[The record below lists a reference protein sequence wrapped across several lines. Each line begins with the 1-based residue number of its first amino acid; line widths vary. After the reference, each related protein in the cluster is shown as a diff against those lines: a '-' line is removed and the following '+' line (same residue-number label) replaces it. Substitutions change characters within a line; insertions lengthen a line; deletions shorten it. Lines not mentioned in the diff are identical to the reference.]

1 MMNNQLLKA
10 CQKFYKKAMELDP
23 ETAKELGQDLKI
35 PTIADQT
42 DIQILIGR
50 AAKALENKNIKL
62 FVEAMI
68 TLDRLLREFSHE
80 SFEPEF
86 YDFASDQDLWDWIHS
101 LKDKQT
107 LTKDDWALGSI
118 IRDNL
123 LYFKSKGHLFN

>member
-1 MMNNQLLKA
+1 MMSNQLLKV

-23 ETAKELGQDLKI
+23 EMAKELGQDLKA

-62 FVEAMI
+62 FAETMI
-68 TLDRLLREFSHE
+68 ALDRLLREFFHE

-86 YDFASDQDLWDWIHS
+86 YDFASDQDLWDWINS
-101 LKDKQT
+101 LKNKESFS
-107 LTKDDWALGSI
+107 KDDWALASI

-123 LYFKSKGHLFN
+123 LYFKSKGTLFN